1 MKYVKILVAWVGLQV
16 HGLKIRSKRMRVK
29 DVEKMIIGSFKE
41 VMKDRNYFYNSTVGP
56 EYCHLTDEG
65 AKAMIEMLNILL
77 PRLVKAQADED
88 NERSKMLVLQELKK

>member
-1 MKYVKILVAWVGLQV
+1 MF
-16 HGLKIRSKRMRVK
+16 VK
-29 DVEKMIIGSFKE
+29 DAEKMIIGSLKE

-88 NERSKMLVLQELKK
+88 NERSKMLVLKELTK

>member
-1 MKYVKILVAWVGLQV
+1 MF
-16 HGLKIRSKRMRVK
+16 VK
-29 DVEKMIIGSFKE
+29 DAEKMIIGSLKE

-88 NERSKMLVLQELKK
+88 NERSKALVLQELKK

>member
-1 MKYVKILVAWVGLQV
+1 MF
-16 HGLKIRSKRMRVK
+16 VK
-29 DVEKMIIGSFKE
+29 DAEKMIIGSLKE

-88 NERSKMLVLQELKK
+88 NERSKMLVLQELKKQ

>member
-1 MKYVKILVAWVGLQV
+1 
-16 HGLKIRSKRMRVK
+16 
-29 DVEKMIIGSFKE
+29 MIIGSLKE
-41 VMKDRNYFYNSTVGP
+41 VMKDRNYFYNSSVGP

-88 NERSKMLVLQELKK
+88 NERSKMLVLKELTK